1 MQILHSRSLNKKL
14 YAKTALI
21 LPTTI
26 SVDLY
31 LKCHRSVLLLQSEER
46 CLVLSREN
54 GDLQS
59 RIDDG
64 EDEMEE
70 IIRNNKQLITQ
81 VH

>member
-1 MQILHSRSLNKKL
+1 MSFQF
-14 YAKTALI
+14 LI
-21 LPTTI
+21 IMP
-26 SVDLY
+26 
-31 LKCHRSVLLLQSEER
+31 SEER
-46 CLVLSREN
+46 CLILSREN

-70 IIRNNKQLITQ
+70 IIQNNKQLNTQ

>member
-1 MQILHSRSLNKKL
+1 MSFQF
-14 YAKTALI
+14 LI
-21 LPTTI
+21 IMP
-26 SVDLY
+26 
-31 LKCHRSVLLLQSEER
+31 SEER
-46 CLVLSREN
+46 CLILSREN